1 MGGPGP
7 GRPIRISPALE
18 GSVYKTSIWQESQH
32 TALPEHPLHLHLIS
46 SMPFPAAVPKR
57 GWPPC
62 GPHPCVPLTFNQ
74 LLLLPAPLPW
84 NCSGWSHGWLHLS
97 TQLAFYT
104 IYHPHSPNL
113 SQVPLPVFPKA
124 PCTSPV
130 SISALTYPKCNRPAY
145 LSASSTY
152 HARAKLSDPSTQRSA
167 GAPS

>member
-1 MGGPGP
+1 MAGPGP
-7 GRPIRISPALE
+7 GGLAARSLCISL
-18 GSVYKTSIWQESQH
+18 Q
-32 TALPEHPLHLHLIS
+32 
-46 SMPFPAAVPKR
+46 PFPT
-57 GWPPC
+57 
-62 GPHPCVPLTFNQ
+62 GPR
-74 LLLLPAPLPW
+74 LLLQQASCHPAASQSTSPRSLRCHAASSLWAFCSMLPSTPLWRTNAQPW
-84 NCSGWSHGWLHLS
+84 GALAHSHLASGPAWTARHQGSLCDLP
-97 TQLAFYT
+97 Q
-104 IYHPHSPNL
+104 PPNL